1 MSRLRN
7 FRLLAIA
14 GLAPMLAAPALA
26 QDSYTYFGFG
36 AGKSRTN
43 LDAAR
48 ITANQGGPGLTI
60 SDLSR
65 DSKDNA
71 YKVFLGYQI
80 NRHVGVELG
89 YFHLGQFEFDATT
102 NQGKLNGKVQVQGGN
117 LDVVGTLPFTE
128 NFSGQARVGVQMA
141 RTRDT
146 FTGSGGFVPNVST
159 VGQREADIKVG
170 VGLQYAFNPG
180 FMVRGGVERFRIND
194 AVGNHPNVNLYSVSL
209 VFPFG
214 RSGDAGRRSAQAQ
227 PATYVATAPAPEP
240 AVVMVP
246 APQSAVVAAYVAP
259 VALPRRR
266 VSYAAESMFGF
277 DEAVLRPAGKLA
289 LDGFVLELQGTTF
302 DTITVQGYADR
313 LGSDAYNQKLSLLR
327 AEAVKA
333 YLVSQGRVDGGRIG
347 TVGMSE
353 SSPVTLPGECKGNR
367 ETARLIACLQPDR
380 RVEIEVVGTR

>member
-1 MSRLRN
+1 MTQARVL
-7 FRLLAIA
+7 RLLALA
-14 GLAPMLAAPALA
+14 GITAFVAAPALA
-26 QDSYTYFGFG
+26 QDSYWYFGLG

-89 YFHLGQFEFDATT
+89 YFHLGQFEFDSTT
-102 NQGKLNGKVQVQGGN
+102 NQGKLNGRVQVQGGN
-117 LDVVGTLPFTE
+117 LDLVGTLPFTE

-146 FTGSGGFVPNVST
+146 FTGSGGFVPST
-159 VGQREADIKVG
+159 PTIGQREADIKVG

-180 FMVRGGVERFRIND
+180 FMMRGGVERFRIND
-194 AVGNHPNVNLYSVSL
+194 AMGNHPNVNLYSVSL

-214 RSGDAGRRSAQAQ
+214 RSADSGRRSAQAQ
-227 PATYVATAPAPEP
+227 PATYVAADPAPVVVMAPAPQY
-240 AVVMVP
+240 A
-246 APQSAVVAAYVAP
+246 AVAAYVAP
-259 VALPRRR
+259 VALPKRR

-277 DEAVLRPAGKLA
+277 DEAVLRPEGKLA

-313 LGSDAYNQKLSLLR
+313 LGSDDYNQKLSLRR

-333 YLVSQGRVDGGRIG
+333 YLVSQGRVEGGRIG

-353 SSPVTLPGECKGNR
+353 SAPVTLPGECKGNR